1 MAGQGRQKGRVE
13 QFKHEGFLRHANFRW
28 LKIAAVVCLVAIAAY
43 ALIDVHP
50 RPRGGSWYGYLLGTI
65 GALLIVWLT
74 LLGIRKRAITE
85 GRWSLKAWTSAHVYL
100 GLSLIV
106 IATLHTGFSFGWN
119 VHTLAYGLMMLVI
132 VSGLFGVITY
142 GNLPRRMSENRGE
155 ITQKQILET
164 IRSLDAQLHDA
175 VQPLDSQES
184 DIVRDSLEN
193 TAIGGNLFERLSGI
207 HYTCGNTRAVRNW
220 AQIRRTRFGAE
231 GARLDQV
238 SELLERKQEALGMA
252 RRHVRIRATMEIWL
266 YVHVPA
272 TFALLAALTAHIVSV
287 FFYW

>member
-1 MAGQGRQKGRVE
+1 MGRQNRRVV
-13 QFKHEGFLRHANFRW
+13 QVQHEGFLRYANFRW
-28 LKIAAVVCLVAIAAY
+28 LKIATAICLVAIVAY
-43 ALIDVHP
+43 FLIDTHP

-65 GALLIVWLT
+65 GAGLIVWLT

-119 VHTLAYGLMMLVI
+119 VHTLAYALMMLVI
-132 VSGLFGVITY
+132 VSGIFGITIY
-142 GNLPRRMSENRGE
+142 GRLPRQLSENRGE

-164 IRSLDAQLHDA
+164 IRSLDSQLHDA
-175 VQPLDSQES
+175 VQPLDRQES
-184 DIVRDSLEN
+184 DIVRMSLEK
-193 TAIGGNLFERLSGI
+193 TDIGGNLLERLTGTY
-207 HYTCGNTRAVRNW
+207 YTCGNTRALKDW
-220 AQIRRTRFGAE
+220 GAIRRSRFGGEIATM
-231 GARLDQV
+231 DQV
-238 SELLERKQEALGMA
+238 GTLLARKQEALDLA
-252 RRHVRIRATMEIWL
+252 RRHVRLKATLEIWL

-272 TFALLAALTAHIVSV
+272 TFALLAALTAHIISV

>member
-1 MAGQGRQKGRVE
+1 MGRQNRRVV
-13 QFKHEGFLRHANFRW
+13 QVQHEGFLRYANFRW
-28 LKIAAVVCLVAIAAY
+28 LKIATAVCLLAIVAY
-43 ALIDVHP
+43 FLIDTHP

-65 GALLIVWLT
+65 GAGLIVWLT
-74 LLGIRKRAITE
+74 LLGIRKRAITS
-85 GRWSLKAWTSAHVYL
+85 GRWSLRAWTSAHVYL

-119 VHTLAYGLMMLVI
+119 VHTLAYVLMMLVI
-132 VSGLFGVITY
+132 ISGIFGISVY
-142 GNLPRRMSENRGE
+142 GRLPRQLSANRGE
-155 ITQKQILET
+155 TTQKQILET

-175 VQPLDSQES
+175 VQPLDRQES

-193 TAIGGNLFERLSGI
+193 TDIGGNLYERLSGV
-207 HYTCGNTRAVRNW
+207 HYTCGNTRAVKAW
-220 AQIRRTRFGAE
+220 AQIQRTRLGADA
-231 GARLDQV
+231 ARLDQV
-238 SELLERKQEALGMA
+238 SVLLARKQEALDLA
-252 RRHVRIRATMEIWL
+252 RRHVRIRAVLEIWL

>member
-1 MAGQGRQKGRVE
+1 MGRQNRRLV
-13 QFKHEGFLRHANFRW
+13 QIKHEGFLQYANFAW
-28 LKIAAVVCLVAIAAY
+28 LKVATALCLVLIAAY
-43 ALIDVHP
+43 FLIDVHP

-74 LLGIRKRAITE
+74 LLGIRKRAITN
-85 GRWSLKAWTSAHVYL
+85 GRWSLRAWTSAHVYL

-106 IATLHTGFSFGWN
+106 IGTLHTGFAFGWN
-119 VHTLAYGLMMLVI
+119 VHTLAYALMMLVI
-132 VSGLFGVITY
+132 VSGLFGVVVY
-142 GNLPRRMSENRGE
+142 GRLPRQLSENRGE
-155 ITQKQILET
+155 TTQKQILET

-175 VQPLDSQES
+175 VQPLDRQES

-193 TAIGGNLFERLSGI
+193 TNIGGNLIERLGGI
-207 HYTCGNTRAVRNW
+207 YYTCGNTRAVRDW
-220 AQIRRTRFGAE
+220 SQIRRTRFGAE

-238 SELLERKQEALGMA
+238 TSLLARKQDALDLA
-252 RRHVRIRATMEIWL
+252 RRHARIRAVLEIWL